1 MIIKPGT
8 RNKEPEPLYDH
19 RMTIENPIQTMS
31 KIANIILVFSLVL
44 VSSCN
49 RQETKEN
56 PEFSIISQVVN
67 DSSGPCYISV
77 EDYPKERKSLPIGIF
92 DSGTG
97 GLAVLNTIY
106 GLDSYNN
113 NSHNS
118 GSDGILD
125 FNSERFIYLAD
136 EANMPYGR
144 YDSEGKAD
152 FLRELVIKDVR
163 FLLGN
168 SYYTSP
174 VDSIAKYDKEAV
186 KVIVIACN
194 TATAYGLKTV
204 QEAVD
209 YWGLDIRIMGIIDAG
224 SKVVLSDLVEPDDV
238 IIGVLATEGTCSSGG
253 YPKSIIKN
261 FALQYPGKEIAVVQ
275 QAGIGLAGAIDGDI
289 NYVNTEAS
297 GPRDSQAYQ
306 GPDIAHPNYPIDTT
320 LWNEYNFEGGNSLMT
335 EYDEKGELIHAQLNS
350 VNNYIRYMVTHMLK
364 NALHE
369 FPDKELS
376 RVILGCTHY
385 PYFEEQIKEHFLY
398 LKGLNATYDALID
411 ANIQFIDPSESLA
424 TELYQYLT
432 ENELWGSDKNENSK
446 FFISVPNTLLTE
458 NVIDEKGEFPYEYK
472 YGRNINSSLQYVKL
486 VPFSDEWINES
497 IRNRMKLNIPYTYQ
511 MIYGE

>member
-1 MIIKPGT
+1 MQ
-8 RNKEPEPLYDH
+8 
-19 RMTIENPIQTMS
+19 TIS

-44 VSSCN
+44 VSSC
-49 RQETKEN
+49 RLQETKDE
-56 PEFSIISQVVN
+56 PEYSILSNVIN
-67 DSSGPCYISV
+67 DLSGPLYISI

-106 GLDSYNN
+106 ELDRYNN
-113 NSHNS
+113 NSHIV
-118 GSDGILD
+118 GGDGILD
-125 FNSERFIYLAD
+125 FSSERFIYLAD

-168 SYYTSP
+168 SYYTAP
-174 VDSIAKYDKEAV
+174 GDSIAKDDKEAV
-186 KVIVIACN
+186 KAIVIACN
-194 TATAYGLKTV
+194 TATAYGLETV

-209 YWGLDIRIMGIIDAG
+209 YWGLDVRIMGIIDAG
-224 SKVVLSDLVEPDDV
+224 SKVVLSGLEDPDDV

-253 YPKSIIKN
+253 YLRAIKRN
-261 FALQYPGKEIAVVQ
+261 FNSQYPDDEIAVVQ
-275 QAGIGLAGAIDGDI
+275 QAGIGLASAMDGDL
-289 NYVNTEAS
+289 NYIDAETS
-297 GPRDSQAYQ
+297 GPRDGQAYQ
-306 GPDIAHPNYPIDTT
+306 GPDIGHPDYPIDTT
-320 LWNEYNFEGGNSLMT
+320 LWDEYNFEKGNSLMT

-350 VNNYIRYMVTHMLK
+350 VSNYIRYMVTHMLK
-364 NALHE
+364 NTLDE
-369 FPDKELS
+369 FPDKKLS

-398 LKGLNATYDALID
+398 LKGMNATYNALID
-411 ANIQFIDPSESLA
+411 ENIQFVDPSESLA
-424 TELYQYLT
+424 SELYLYLT
-432 ENELWGSDKNENSK
+432 ENDLWGTDKNENSR
-446 FFISVPNTLLTE
+446 FFISVPNTLLDE

-472 YGRNINSSLQYVKL
+472 YGRNRNSSLQYVKL

-497 IRNRMKLNIPYTYQ
+497 IRNRMKFNIPYTYK